1 MIEMLIFCYQKSL
14 SNNDGILILNKQ
26 IEDMTFHIDE
36 LKSELEAERE
46 KNNEYAAEID
56 IFKSREKNRVDDL
69 GIENERLNKELID
82 ALFLDKDQEKLM
94 GTNSKLVK
102 YKSALKDELVERENF
117 DILDMDN
124 FERENFSALFGELCE
139 KLKIKFEQR
148 DKRLDEESEKVRYT
162 ETQLEKIIKEFK
174 VENESLEI
182 RLNDKIHEHNSLKSQ
197 VI

>member
-1 MIEMLIFCYQKSL
+1 M
-14 SNNDGILILNKQ
+14 
-26 IEDMTFHIDE
+26 
-36 LKSELEAERE
+36 
-46 KNNEYAAEID
+46 
-56 IFKSREKNRVDDL
+56 
-69 GIENERLNKELID
+69 
-82 ALFLDKDQEKLM
+82 
-94 GTNSKLVK
+94 
-102 YKSALKDELVERENF
+102 KDELVERENF

-174 VENESLEI
+174 LENESLEI